1 MRITVVSGGQT
12 GVDRAAL
19 DAAMEFGIPVAGWCP
34 KDRWAEDGPIPSRY
48 PLRPTDDPDPATR
61 TRLNV
66 EDSDGTLV
74 LMPHGVISPGT
85 LLTIE
90 TALEHAKPHLALDPD
105 AGFVSKIRRWMDDNG
120 VRRLNVAGPRESESP
135 GVYRAALRI
144 MLMLLDGSDA

>member
-1 MRITVVSGGQT
+1 MPLTVVSGGQT

-19 DAAMEFGIPVAGWCP
+19 DAAMELGIPVAGWCP

-74 LMPHGVISPGT
+74 LMPLGVTSPGT
-85 LLTIE
+85 NLTIE
-90 TALEHAKPHLALDPD
+90 VAREHARPHLTLDLD
-105 AGFVSKIRRWMDDNG
+105 ARNVSEIRRWMDDNG
-120 VRRLNVAGPRESESP
+120 IRRLNVAGPRESESP
-135 GVYRAALRI
+135 GVYRAAQRI
-144 MLMLLDGSDA
+144 MLLLLDGSDA